1 MPWEDK
7 VAEWQ
12 SDEVTKAFMDE
23 VAEDLANL
31 QQQLIESDD
40 LTQVRLLQGMCRALM
55 GVLGMPQDGIK
66 PLTMSEYGNE

>member
-1 MPWEDK
+1 MPWVDKWEDK

-23 VAEDLANL
+23 VAEDLTNL

-40 LTQVRLLQGMCRALM
+40 PIQVRLLQGMCRALM

-66 PLTMSEYGNE
+66 PLTKSE

>member
-12 SDEVTKAFMDE
+12 SYEVTKAFMDE
-23 VAEDLANL
+23 VAEDLTSL

-40 LTQVRLLQGMCRALM
+40 PTQVRLLQGMCRALM

-66 PLTMSEYGNE
+66 PLTMSE